1 MTLGNSHMVRL
12 DYKSELISVAKPFW
26 DAEAEITRRFFAN
39 KPNRKQYLRY
49 LKAAVYK
56 ELNPV
61 IGYGSTTGFANGLHM
76 EFNSLVNSFNA
87 LDRDVSRRDMLSRL
101 EMMTEEF
108 EHYVVLA
115 EVLEFVLG
123 RALTP
128 DDPEQLPEDQKLN
141 DIRRRYVESRDPCL
155 TAAMG
160 LTEGGGSSTFR
171 EASKLSGGE
180 IEDRLAAAMTV
191 IHQDEENHY
200 LGAAAAAAAVV
211 HSSKDLSRM
220 KYAILEVSIQRVR
233 MRNEMFSL
241 PMSDAEFDQLVANN
255 SL

>member
-1 MTLGNSHMVRL
+1 MRQP
-12 DYKSELISVAKPFW
+12 DYEAELIAVAKPFW
-26 DAEAEITRRFFAN
+26 DAEAEITRRFFAG
-39 KPNRKQYLRY
+39 KPSREHYLRY

-61 IGYGSTTGFANGLHM
+61 IGYGATTGYANGLHM
-76 EFNSLVNSFNA
+76 EFDSLVDRFNG
-87 LDRDVSRRDMLSRL
+87 LDRDVARRDMLARL

-141 DIRRRYVESRDPCL
+141 SMRRGYVESGDPRL
-155 TAAMG
+155 TAVMG

-171 EASKLSGGE
+171 EASKLTGGE
-180 IEDRLAAAMTV
+180 IEERLAAAMTV
-191 IHQDEENHY
+191 IHRDEENHY
-200 LGAAAAAAAVV
+200 LDAAAAAAAAVR
-211 HSSKDLSRM
+211 SGDELDRM
-220 KYAILEVSIQRVR
+220 KCALLEVSIQRVR
-233 MRNEMFSL
+233 MRNEMFSE
-241 PMSDAEFDQLVANN
+241 PMTDAEIDQLVADNP
-255 SL
+255 L

>member
-1 MTLGNSHMVRL
+1 MRQP
-12 DYKSELISVAKPFW
+12 DYEAELIAVAKPFW
-26 DAEAEITRRFFAN
+26 DAEAEITRRFFAG
-39 KPNRKQYLRY
+39 KPSREHYLRY

-61 IGYGSTTGFANGLHM
+61 IGYGATTGYANGLHM
-76 EFNSLVNSFNA
+76 EFDSLVDRFNG
-87 LDRDVSRRDMLSRL
+87 LDRDVARRDMLARL

-141 DIRRRYVESRDPCL
+141 DMRRGYVESGDPCL
-155 TAAMG
+155 TAVMG

-171 EASKLSGGE
+171 EASKLTGGE
-180 IEDRLAAAMTV
+180 IEERLAAAMTV
-191 IHQDEENHY
+191 IHRDEENHY
-200 LGAAAAAAAVV
+200 LDAAAAAAAAVR
-211 HSSKDLSRM
+211 SGDDLDCM
-220 KYAILEVSIQRVR
+220 KRALLEVSIQRVR
-233 MRNEMFSL
+233 MRNEMFSE
-241 PMSDAEFDQLVANN
+241 PMTDAEIDQLVADNP
-255 SL
+255 L